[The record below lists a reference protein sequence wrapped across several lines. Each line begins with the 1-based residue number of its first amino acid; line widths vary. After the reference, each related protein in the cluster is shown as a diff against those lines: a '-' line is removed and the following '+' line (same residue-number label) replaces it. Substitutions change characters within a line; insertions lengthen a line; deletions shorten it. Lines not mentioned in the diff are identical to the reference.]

1 MQRRLKIYL
10 ENSLISM
17 YFQDDAPYLRDLTRQ
32 FWEETLP
39 HFEAYVSDIVL
50 AEIRAIED
58 NNLINLSKPFLRLL
72 SSIALISARTIS
84 ETYASKWGKVSSQNC
99 LVKSLR

>member
-58 NNLINLSKPFLRLL
+58 NNLRKGLERL
-72 SSIALISARTIS
+72 IRKFEIIEIT
-84 ETYASKWGKVSSQNC
+84 
-99 LVKSLR
+99 